1 MGTPTAGAGAG
12 VFLDP
17 AAGLGLLELAGL
29 GLAPA
34 GDVEGEIDAAAGEG
48 DVVAAGGEGEG
59 GVVAAGGEGVL
70 LVSPV
75 SSPGNALPRL
85 SAC

>member
-1 MGTPTAGAGAG
+1 MG
-12 VFLDP
+12 P

-34 GDVEGEIDAAAGEG
+34 GDVEGEVDAAAGEGEVDAAAGEG
-48 DVVAAGGEGEG
+48 D
-59 GVVAAGGEGVL
+59 VVAAGGEGVL

>member
-1 MGTPTAGAGAG
+1 MRTPTSGAGAG
-12 VFLDP
+12 VVMGP

-34 GDVEGEIDAAAGEG
+34 GDVEGEVDAAAGEG
-48 DVVAAGGEGEG
+48 D
-59 GVVAAGGEGVL
+59 VVAAGGEGVL